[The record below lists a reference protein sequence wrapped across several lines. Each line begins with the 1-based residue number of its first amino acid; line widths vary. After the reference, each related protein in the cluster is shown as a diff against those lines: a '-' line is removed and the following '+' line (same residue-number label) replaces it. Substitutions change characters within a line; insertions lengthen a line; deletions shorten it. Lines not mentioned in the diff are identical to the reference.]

1 MSEPPAPRGRA
12 PGRSPGRTLGRVPGR
27 WAGTLAGALVGILLV
42 AGALWLRDARAG
54 DSFDLVRW
62 ELDTLPNRWLA
73 VIAEPLRDEPD
84 ADAVIRA
91 YFDLGPTDPARAYYE
106 NDLERIVEGRINEV
120 LRDEGITARL
130 SLPGSVFPPVDLEL
144 AISPQVLVTSPRSVI
159 RRERTELLRPDI
171 DLDHALLIEEA
182 ATDEDTSALV
192 VPSGGVATYP
202 AIISD
207 RTSYAG
213 MLRTSAH
220 EWTHHYLAFYP
231 LGFNYYDSG
240 DLKAINE
247 TVADIVGD
255 EVASIV
261 LDRWGDPTAVEVPV
275 SPPPTQPPQPSVDRA
290 AVLRDLRLE
299 VDALLA
305 DGRIDDAE
313 RRMDEVRQQLQDAG
327 YYIRKINQA
336 YFAWYGTYA
345 ARPDATDPLGGYL
358 REIRQRTGS
367 LPAFLD
373 EIHGW
378 TSRQQVEDGL
388 VDLGGTLQPPQ

>member
-1 MSEPPAPRGRA
+1 MSQSPAKRA
-12 PGRSPGRTLGRVPGR
+12 RVPWSGRGLSR
-27 WAGTLAGALVGILLV
+27 WASTLAGALFGVALV

-62 ELDTLPNRWLA
+62 ELDTIPNRWLA
-73 VIAEPLRDEPD
+73 AITEPFRGEPD

-91 YFDLGPTDPARAYYE
+91 YFDLDPTDLARARYE
-106 NDLERIVEGRINEV
+106 NDVERVVEGRINQV

-159 RRERTELLRPDI
+159 RRDRTELLRPDI
-171 DLDHALLIEEA
+171 DLDHALQIEAA
-182 ATDEDTSALV
+182 ATDDETSALV

-207 RTSYAG
+207 RSSYVG

-255 EVASIV
+255 EVASMI

-275 SPPPTQPPQPSVDRA
+275 SPTPTPPPQPTVDRA

-299 VDALLA
+299 VDRLLA
-305 DGRIDDAE
+305 DGRIDEAE
-313 RRMDEVRQQLQDAG
+313 RRMDEVRQQLEDAG
-327 YYIRKINQA
+327 YYIREINQA

-345 ARPDATDPLGGYL
+345 ARPDATDPLGSYL
-358 REIRQRTGS
+358 REIRDRTGS

-373 EIHGW
+373 EIRGW
-378 TSRQQVEDGL
+378 TSRQQVEEGL
-388 VDLGGTLQPPQ
+388 VDLGGTLQSPQ